1 MVCDGGTFSFAGSDT
16 CDLDTCPEGS
26 ANFEN
31 QACALCG
38 PTQYQPQAGQG
49 SCLDCPTGLNA
60 DPTREFCENCQPG
73 EFVDETTGDCT
84 KCPYG
89 HYAAAPQTG
98 ECPVCSAGSK
108 TEKELGAEQCS
119 LCPPPYYSAGA
130 TTECNQCTRGFY
142 YSLDE
147 QCVACPFDS
156 TDCPADGG
164 STQEVITIKPGY
176 WRATATGQSFLA
188 CPVDYSCVGGTNF
201 TDGGDGYC
209 AKGHTGVLCAVCDDD
224 YFYDKDQNVCSRCS
238 NAAASQSLWTA
249 MCVLVALSSAY
260 VLWRSKL
267 AKDTREA
274 SVNVFKRTKQKLNIT
289 AIMMQIA
296 TSMSFNLGIV
306 FPVLFS
312 EFLGAFDFV
321 NINPFQV
328 IAFNCLGTFNFYH
341 TLLGMTLTPLAV
353 CGLLMGWHLYKKKM
367 VTAKKQS
374 EEEAT
379 AEEEAGAEE
388 TKETEGGGNQR
399 ILVATRIS
407 LLHHAAGVV
416 RDLQRLQVPLLR
428 GLGRVVPGRGLLD
441 PVRGRGACGVA
452 AVRVHYGAG
461 LPGRHHGLLRS
472 APVQR
477 APPGELR
484 RDPCLIG

>member
-1 MVCDGGTFSFAGSDT
+1 M
-16 CDLDTCPEGS
+16 
-26 ANFEN
+26 
-31 QACALCG
+31 
-38 PTQYQPQAGQG
+38 
-49 SCLDCPTGLNA
+49 
-60 DPTREFCENCQPG
+60 
-73 EFVDETTGDCT
+73 
-84 KCPYG
+84 
-89 HYAAAPQTG
+89 
-98 ECPVCSAGSK
+98 
-108 TEKELGAEQCS
+108 
-119 LCPPPYYSAGA
+119 
-130 TTECNQCTRGFY
+130 CNQCTRGFY

-176 WRATATGQSFLA
+176 WRASATGQSFLA
-188 CPVDYSCVGGTNF
+188 CPIDDSCVGGTNF

-249 MCVLVALSSAY
+249 LCALVALSSAY

-267 AKDTREA
+267 AQDTREA

-296 TSMSFNLGIV
+296 TSMPVNLGIV

-328 IAFNCLGTFNFYH
+328 IAFNCVGTFNFYH

-353 CGLLMGWHLYKKKM
+353 CGLLMGRYLYKKKM
-367 VTAKKQS
+367 VAVKEKS

-388 TKETEGGGNQR
+388 TKETEE
-399 ILVATRIS
+399 AEETKETEK
-407 LLHHAAGVV
+407 AAAAKEA
-416 RDLQRLQVPLLR
+416 Q
-428 GLGRVVPGRGLLD
+428 GLLAWTILILFFTMP
-441 PVRGRGACGVA
+441 PVSSVIFSVFKCRYFEDSDEWYLVVDYSIQCEGEERTAWLLFALIMVLIYPVGITVSFGALL
-452 AVRVHYGAG
+452 YSE
-461 LPGRHHGLLRS
+461 RHKVNSWERKGIH
-472 APVQR
+472 
-477 APPGELR
+477 
-484 RDPCLIG
+484 